1 MGVQVCKPDGGGYVR
16 CNCAPTG
23 GGSSGGITDGGGI
36 FVGDTGRGDSN
47 GVGGDAEAMD
57 SAGAGS
63 DATGPALAPVAVSM
77 SSLSGLETEVQ
88 LAVAPDGTIAIAW
101 IAVSAGQADSWIGYR
116 FSTDGGATFSAIGR
130 MQIPTGLSGSDPA
143 LAVDGVGNFYLSAL
157 GVHFVGTSPT
167 ANADYTRV
175 FVAKAASG
183 TTTFGAAVD
192 VVSPPQPLLYDHPK
206 ILVTAKGTVVMGFL
220 ETQATADG
228 GMPTMGV
235 GRVATS
241 KDGQTWQVGTIVAP
255 PAAQFANLFWFCEG
269 TDILYATY
277 LEATQV
283 SEYIA
288 LRSSANEG
296 ATWTPTST
304 LVSTASETVAG
315 LDPGCVAH
323 GSDVWVAYATTAM
336 PATDTVKWLD
346 SAKAIRIAHSGDR
359 GTLMDA
365 TPIDALDTA
374 AGALGLFPVLVRES
388 GGGLDVA
395 YLAGNSEGD
404 TKGSMRYVR
413 DAADAGF
420 GSSIVVDG
428 PLTFTMSR
436 TMPNWLGDYL
446 GAVVSGGKLL
456 IAYPM
461 NAAGATH
468 IYLRSMPLN

>member
-23 GGSSGGITDGGGI
+23 DGSSGGMTDGGGI

-63 DATGPALAPVAVSM
+63 DATGPALAPVSVSM
-77 SSLSGLETEVQ
+77 SSLSALETEVQ

-116 FSTDGGATFSAIGR
+116 FSTDAGATFSAIGR

-241 KDGQTWQVGTIVAP
+241 KDGQTWQVGTIVGP
-255 PAAQFANLFWFCEG
+255 PTVEFANLFWFCEG
-269 TDILYATY
+269 AGILYTTY
-277 LEATQV
+277 LESTAAAG
-283 SEYIA
+283 YIA
-288 LRSSANEG
+288 LRTSIDDG
-296 ATWTPTST
+296 ATWSARSAVISLPTEIT
-304 LVSTASETVAG
+304 AG
-315 LDPGCVAH
+315 LDPGCVAQ
-323 GSDVWVAYATTAM
+323 GNDVWIAYATTAS
-336 PATDTVKWLD
+336 PATDPTNNLD
-346 SAKAIRIAHSGDR
+346 AARAIRMAHSPDR
-359 GTLMDA
+359 GASLDTA
-365 TPIDALDTA
+365 RVDALDTV
-374 AGALGLFPVLVRES
+374 AGTLGLFPTLVREL
-388 GGGLDVA
+388 GGALDVA
-395 YLAGNSEGD
+395 YVTGNSEGD
-404 TKGSMRYVR
+404 TNGSVRYVR
-413 DAADAGF
+413 DAAGAAF
-420 GSSIVVDG
+420 GRSVAVDG
-428 PLTFTMSR
+428 PLTYTTIRSKSD
-436 TMPNWLGDYL
+436 WLGDYM
-446 GAVVSGGKLL
+446 GAVVSGGRLL
-456 IAYPM
+456 VAYPI
-461 NAAGATH
+461 NAGGITH
-468 IYLRSMPLN
+468 VYFRSLALQ